1 MVEPVGVAGVG
12 DAAVA
17 IFELDVSATRPGGSG
32 WEAVALADPGR
43 TIGFESAILGFFSSA

>member
-1 MVEPVGVAGVG
+1 VAGVG

-43 TIGFESAILGFFSSA
+43 TIGFESAILGFVSSA